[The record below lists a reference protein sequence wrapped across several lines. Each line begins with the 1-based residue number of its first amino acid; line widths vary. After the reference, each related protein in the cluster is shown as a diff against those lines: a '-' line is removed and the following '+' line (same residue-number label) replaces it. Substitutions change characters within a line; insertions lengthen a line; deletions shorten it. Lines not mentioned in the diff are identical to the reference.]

1 MLQIKDIHKE
11 YRTGN
16 LVQRALDG
24 VSLSLRDN
32 EFVAILGP
40 SGSGKTTLLN
50 IIGGLDR
57 YDSGDLIING
67 ISTKKYKDR
76 DWDSYRNHT
85 IGFVF
90 QSYNLIPHQTVLANV
105 ELALTI
111 SGVSKSE
118 RRRRAKEAL
127 EKVGLGAQIHKKPS
141 QMSGGQM
148 QRVAIARALV
158 NDPEILLADE
168 PTGALDSDT
177 SVQVMDL
184 LQEVAKERLVVMVT
198 HNPELAQLY
207 ATRIVTV
214 KDGRILSDT
223 DPFVIDSESMAPPVH
238 KNMGKS
244 SMSFFTALSL
254 SFQNLKT
261 KKARTLLTSF
271 AGSIGIIGIA
281 LILSISNGVDKYITN
296 MEEETLSEYPLQI
309 QSTGVDLTSMM
320 MGAATA
326 QSGKKD
332 GEVGVAQMVTNMFS
346 KMNSNDLESLKVYL
360 DSNESSISQYAN
372 SVEYTYSVS
381 PQIFL
386 ENGKNIRQVNPDKS
400 FSAMGLGSGSSNS
413 IMSSTMSTDVFH
425 EMPEDADLYKDQY
438 DVKAGRWPENYKE
451 CVLVLTSQGDIS
463 DFLQYTLGLRDGKE
477 LDDMV
482 QKFIAEEAVET
493 PENEG
498 PYTYDEILGKKFK
511 LVNSTDYYEYDEEY
525 KVWKDKSDNS
535 SYMKYLVKN
544 GEDLTI
550 VGIVQPVEGYTASML
565 TAGICYTPELT
576 KHVIEKAAS
585 SEIVKQQLADE
596 KINVFTGEEFGK
608 EDNENSKFDMESLF
622 SINADALQE
631 AFQVDLS
638 GFNMDLSSLSGLSS
652 GLNVEMPDMP
662 DMSALAGNIN
672 LDESSMPDLSKLI
685 KLDDL
690 DLDLSHMIDPEEI
703 LKNLPADQVPDMSQA
718 LKSVKFDF
726 TEEKVTA
733 LLKEVLTGYQE
744 SIKDKPEADMDK
756 MQAALK
762 QYLTSKEMNERLCKD
777 LQELVK
783 NNVNVDM
790 SSEKLIAVAVGLMN
804 QYQEYAKANGITQTD
819 VASILAFLSQG
830 EIQQQ
835 IKEEAENL
843 VKNSV
848 TVNIT
853 TKQIRDL
860 LMQDVVAAYPEYAR
874 NNSLPDPANL
884 GTYFLEYMQTEDGQN
899 RLMNGLMT
907 LVDTSEVQT
916 QFSQAMET
924 YMKSMMTSFTD
935 AIAKGIE
942 SKFTEI
948 MEQVEKQ
955 LTKGIQ
961 TAMEQMIGNISSG
974 MQEAMQS
981 VMTSVSSSLTSA
993 MSQAMSGL
1001 GGLGSGM
1008 GNMEDALSINPEAF
1022 AKAIQMNMNE
1032 DDLSELMMSLLSSEN
1047 SSYDGNLKKLGYAD
1061 LNVPGGINIYPKD
1074 FESKSEI
1081 VGILDQ
1087 YNADMEAAGED
1098 EKVITYTDLV
1108 GTLMSSVTNIV
1119 NIISYVLVAFVA
1131 ISLVVSS
1138 IMIGVITYISVLER
1152 KKEIGI
1158 LRAIG
1163 ASRHNVSQVFNAET
1177 FIIGF
1182 CAGAMGIGITLLL
1195 LIPAN
1200 SIIRSL
1206 ADGVNV
1212 KAALPPVAAV
1222 VLIGLSVVLTLL
1234 GGLIPSR
1241 KAAKSDPVTALRT
1254 D

>member
-168 PTGALDSDT
+168 PTGALDSET

-482 QKFIAEEAVET
+482 QKFMAEEAVET

-511 LVNSTDYYEYDEEY
+511 LVNSTDYYEYDAEY

-535 SYMKYLVKN
+535 SYMRKLVKN

-550 VGIVQPVEGYTASML
+550 VGIVQPVEGATASML

-1108 GTLMSSVTNIV
+1108 GTLMSSVTDIV

>member
-57 YDSGDLIING
+57 YDRGDLIING

-184 LQEVAKERLVVMVT
+184 LQGVAKERLVVMVT

-482 QKFIAEEAVET
+482 QKFMAEEAVET

-535 SYMKYLVKN
+535 SYMKKLVKN

-550 VGIVQPVEGYTASML
+550 VGIVQPVEGATASML

-884 GTYFLEYMQTEDGQN
+884 GIYFLEYMQTEDGQN

-961 TAMEQMIGNISSG
+961 TAMEQMMGNISSG

-981 VMTSVSSSLTSA
+981 VMASVSSSITSA

-1001 GGLGSGM
+1001 GGLGSSM

-1108 GTLMSSVTNIV
+1108 GTLMSSVTDIV

>member
-184 LQEVAKERLVVMVT
+184 LQGVAKERLVVMVT

-482 QKFIAEEAVET
+482 QKFMAEEAVET

-535 SYMKYLVKN
+535 SYMRKLVKN

-550 VGIVQPVEGYTASML
+550 VGIVQPVEGATASML

-652 GLNVEMPDMP
+652 GLNVEMPEMP

-961 TAMEQMIGNISSG
+961 TAMEQMMGNISSG

>member
-57 YDSGDLIING
+57 YDRGDLIING

-168 PTGALDSDT
+168 PTGALDSET

-482 QKFIAEEAVET
+482 QKFMAEEAVET

-535 SYMKYLVKN
+535 SYMKKLVKN

-550 VGIVQPVEGYTASML
+550 VGIVQPVEGATASML

-884 GTYFLEYMQTEDGQN
+884 GIYFLEYMQTEDGQN

-924 YMKSMMTSFTD
+924 YMKAMMTSFTD

-961 TAMEQMIGNISSG
+961 TAMEQMMGNISSG

-981 VMTSVSSSLTSA
+981 VMTSVASSLTSA

-1108 GTLMSSVTNIV
+1108 GTLMSSVTDIV